1 MIDHEECGEVV
12 VLAPSDS
19 LDGRRAREL
28 RELVARE
35 VEAGR
40 TRFVI
45 DMSTID
51 FIDSSGLGALVWSHS
66 RASEAGGLVL
76 LCGVGSRVSSLIS
89 LTRLDEVLQIRKS
102 RDAALAEL
110 AESPT
115 DREP

>member
-1 MIDHEECGEVV
+1 MIDHEVCGDVV
-12 VLAPSDS
+12 VLAPADS

-28 RELVARE
+28 RELVARD

-40 TRFVI
+40 TQFVV
-45 DMSTID
+45 DMSTIE

-76 LCGVGSRVSSLIS
+76 LCGVGSRVRSLIA
-89 LTRLDEVLQIRKS
+89 LTRLDEVLQIRS
-102 RDAALAEL
+102 TRDAALAEL
-110 AESPT
+110 ATSPT